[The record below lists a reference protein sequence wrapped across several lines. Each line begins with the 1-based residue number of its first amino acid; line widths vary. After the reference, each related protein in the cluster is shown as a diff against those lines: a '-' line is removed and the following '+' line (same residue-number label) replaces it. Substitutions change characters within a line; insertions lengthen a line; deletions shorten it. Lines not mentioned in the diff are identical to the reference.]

1 MSSSSRHR
9 PDRRA
14 ARLPAALLLTML
26 VVLCYGPLPA
36 AAAIPLP
43 VIAVLPG
50 PEQTSLVVDLGADA
64 GSSAKGATVTVDG
77 APLRARLTPVVSDRL
92 AVALL
97 VDTSDAGADALPAW
111 LSAATRFI
119 LEVPAGTLASAIADT
134 SPPAVLAPPQ
144 RRPADVVRALS
155 TARAG
160 GDRSTSSALTL
171 AMHQVPDTATGPRV
185 VVFYTTS
192 ADAGGETAADL
203 GARFVRAGTMLVVV
217 GTAADGAYWAD
228 AARATGGFFAP
239 AGTPVVVPALDQVET
254 TLRGRH
260 LVQFAT
266 PRALPA
272 RVSVRIDA
280 GSLSLTGG
288 ALIPADDADAPPSPG
303 PPPGTSADTWWWVVA
318 GCVVVLAAVALIM
331 PYRSRRF
338 GGKPA
343 GRPVRNASRSPI
355 ARGRAAVPRTVARGQ
370 APVPG
375 SGSGEPPSAT
385 P

>member
-9 PDRRA
+9 PDRRT
-14 ARLPAALLLTML
+14 ARLSATTCLLTML
-26 VVLCYGPLPA
+26 VVVCYGPLPA

-50 PEQTSLVVDLGADA
+50 AEQTSLVVDLGADVRSA
-64 GSSAKGATVTVDG
+64 AKGATVTVEG
-77 APLRARLTPVVSDRL
+77 APVPARLTPVVSDRL
-92 AVALL
+92 AVALV
-97 VDTSDAGADALPAW
+97 VDASDAGADALPAW

-160 GDRSTSSALTL
+160 GDRGTSSALTL
-171 AMHQVPDTATGPRV
+171 ALHQLPESGTDPRV

-192 ADAGGETAADL
+192 ANAGAETAADL
-203 GARFVRAGTMLVVV
+203 SGRFVRAGTILVVV
-217 GTAADGAYWAD
+217 GTAGDGTYWDD

-260 LVQFAT
+260 LVRFAT
-266 PRALPA
+266 PRSLPA
-272 RVSVRIDA
+272 QVSVRIDA
-280 GSLSLTGG
+280 GALSLTGG
-288 ALIPADDADAPPSPG
+288 AQIPADVAAELPPARA
-303 PPPGTSADTWWWVVA
+303 PGTSTDAWWWVVA
-318 GCVVVLAAVALIM
+318 GGLVLLAAAALIL
-331 PYRSRRF
+331 PYGSRRF
-338 GGKPA
+338 RGQ
-343 GRPVRNASRSPI
+343 PVRNATRSPI

-375 SGSGEPPSAT
+375 AGPQEPPT